1 MIEYILIFVLLFV
14 VTVGLYA
21 LYSKYVDK
29 KSSNESGVYVKA
41 LQDLLDGRIESA
53 FSNLRQAVSED
64 SDNIDA
70 YLRLGQILR
79 EHGKPERA
87 LQVHKDLTLR
97 DGLTAGQKATVL
109 KELFLDYSS
118 LKDTDMAEA
127 ALKELLSYD
136 SGNRWGHIKLLALQK
151 EESKWEEAY
160 DSAVKIL
167 KLESDKSKKP
177 LAVFKYNIGMDLTK
191 KRDYHKAR
199 VLFKEALGLD
209 PKYSDAFIAIGDSY
223 AQEERYED
231 AVNFWEK
238 LIEAVPS
245 DGGRVIDRLKRSLF
259 DLGRFGDIESVCEKI
274 LEQVPADRKAKLTL
288 AEIHK
293 KKGELDIAERLLFDL
308 VEESPKD
315 VSIVMQLV
323 RLYLEKNENE
333 KLDRLFRNIEKQTK
347 SAAGQ
352 HTQDNDV
359 KAASTQG

>member
-53 FSNLRQAVSED
+53 FSNLRQTVSED
-64 SDNIDA
+64 SSNIDA

-97 DGLTAGQKATVL
+97 DGLAATQKATVL
-109 KELFLDYSS
+109 RELFLDYST

-136 SGNRWGHIKLLALQK
+136 SGNRWGHVKLMELQK

-160 DSAVKIL
+160 DSAVTIL
-167 KLESDKSKKP
+167 KLEADKSKKP
-177 LAVFKYNIGMDLTK
+177 LAVFKYKIGMDLTK

-199 VLFKEALGLD
+199 ILFKEALGLD

-259 DLGRFGDIESVCEKI
+259 DLGRFGDIESICEKI
-274 LEQVPADRKAKLTL
+274 LEQVPSDRKAKLTL
-288 AEIHK
+288 AEIYK
-293 KKGELDIAERLLFDL
+293 KKGELDSAERLLFDL

-315 VSIVMQLV
+315 VNIVMQLV

-347 SAAGQ
+347 TAAGQ
-352 HTQDNDV
+352 LTQDNDI

>member
-21 LYSKYVDK
+21 LYSRYVDK

-64 SDNIDA
+64 SGNIDA
-70 YLRLGQILR
+70 YIRLGQILR
-79 EHGKPERA
+79 NHGKPERA

-97 DGLTAGQKATVL
+97 EGLAADQKASVL
-109 KELFLDYSS
+109 KELFSDYSS
-118 LKDTDMAEA
+118 INDTDMAEA

-136 SGNRWGHIKLLALQK
+136 SGNRWAHLKLLELQK
-151 EESKWEEAY
+151 EEFKWEEAY
-160 DSAVKIL
+160 DSAVTIL
-167 KLESDKSKKP
+167 RLESDKSKKP
-177 LAVFKYNIGMDLTK
+177 LAVFKYNIGMDLVK
-191 KRDYHKAR
+191 KREYHKAR
-199 VLFKEALGLD
+199 VLLKEALGLD
-209 PKYSDAFIAIGDSY
+209 PKYSNAFIAIGDSY

-231 AVNFWEK
+231 AVSFWEK

-245 DGGRVIDRLKRSLF
+245 DGGRVIDRLKRTLF
-259 DLGRFGDIESVCEKI
+259 DLGRFGDIESICEKI
-274 LEQVPADRKAKLTL
+274 LEQIPSDRKAKLTL

-293 KKGELDIAERLLFDL
+293 KKGELDSAERLLFDL

-315 VSIVMQLV
+315 VNIVMQLV

-333 KLDRLFRNIEKQTK
+333 KLDFLFRNIDKQTK

-352 HTQDNDV
+352 LLQDNDV
-359 KAASTQG
+359 NAASARG

>member
-21 LYSKYVDK
+21 LYSRYVDK

-64 SDNIDA
+64 SGNIDA
-70 YLRLGQILR
+70 YIRLGQILR
-79 EHGKPERA
+79 NHGKPERA

-97 DGLTAGQKATVL
+97 EGLAADQKASVL
-109 KELFLDYSS
+109 KELFSDYSS
-118 LKDTDMAEA
+118 INDTDMAEA

-136 SGNRWGHIKLLALQK
+136 SGNRWAHLKLLELQK
-151 EESKWEEAY
+151 EEFKWEEAY
-160 DSAVKIL
+160 DTAVTIL

-177 LAVFKYNIGMDLTK
+177 LAVFKYNIGMDLVK
-191 KRDYHKAR
+191 KREYHKAR
-199 VLFKEALGLD
+199 VLLKEALGLD
-209 PKYSDAFIAIGDSY
+209 PKYSNAFIAIGDSY

-231 AVNFWEK
+231 AVSFWEK

-245 DGGRVIDRLKRSLF
+245 DGGRVIDRLKRTLF
-259 DLGRFGDIESVCEKI
+259 DLGRFGDIESICEKI
-274 LEQVPADRKAKLTL
+274 LEQIPSDRKAKLTL

-293 KKGELDIAERLLFDL
+293 KKGELDSAERLLFDL

-315 VSIVMQLV
+315 VNIVMQLV

-333 KLDRLFRNIEKQTK
+333 KLDFLFRNIDKQTK

-352 HTQDNDV
+352 LLQDNDV
-359 KAASTQG
+359 NAASARG